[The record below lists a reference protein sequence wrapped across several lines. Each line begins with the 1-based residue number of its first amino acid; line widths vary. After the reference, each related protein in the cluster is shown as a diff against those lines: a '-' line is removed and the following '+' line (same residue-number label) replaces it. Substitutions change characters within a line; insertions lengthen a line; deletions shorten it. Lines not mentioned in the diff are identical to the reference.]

1 MNLQN
6 LEHSAKG
13 YLILANNILIEAV
26 ENNSFNQNEKRY
38 YEAIGGFRGIMNI
51 ILSENIDW
59 YFALLLQCSD
69 YLDMHEELIELL
81 KEGDQ

>member
-6 LEHSAKG
+6 LERSAKR

-26 ENNSFNQNEKRY
+26 DNDSFNQNEKRY
-38 YEAIGGFRGIMNI
+38 YEAMGGFRGIMNV

-69 YLDMHEELIELL
+69 YLDLHDELIELL
-81 KEGDQ
+81 KEGNQ